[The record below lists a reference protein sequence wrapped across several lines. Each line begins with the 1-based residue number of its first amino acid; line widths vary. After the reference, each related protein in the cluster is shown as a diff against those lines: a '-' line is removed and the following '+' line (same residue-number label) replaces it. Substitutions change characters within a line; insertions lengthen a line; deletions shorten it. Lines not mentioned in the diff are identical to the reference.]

1 MNLFDG
7 VLTRGPV
14 PELVADDAWIGAMLA
29 AEVALAAAEAE
40 VGIAPA
46 DVAEAIAAAAAD
58 ASTFDP
64 ADLGRDAVGAG
75 NPVVPL
81 VRALTARVREAAGD
95 EAAGWVHYGATSQDI
110 LDTATALV
118 LRDALG
124 AIEQDLR
131 SAADVAA
138 GLADEH
144 RRTLMAGRTLLQ
156 QALPTT
162 FGLKA
167 AGWLWALHDAAN
179 AVDDAAATLP
189 AQLGGAAGT
198 LASLGADGLAVVDA
212 YARLLGLADPAL
224 SWHTNRLPLIEA
236 VLPVAVA
243 AGVAGKVALDITLLA
258 QTEVGE
264 VAEVAPGRGGSS
276 TLPHKRNPVAAIAAR
291 AAAAQTPGLVATLLT
306 AMPQEHERA
315 AGAWHA
321 EWRPLRELLITGGAA
336 VSWLGESLRTLV
348 IDADAMRANLDRTG
362 GLLLAERMSTALQ
375 PTLGRLK
382 AHDLVEEAS
391 KIAMAD
397 GRPLVDVLL
406 DTPPVTEA
414 LGVDGVRKLFDPS
427 DYLGSADAMID
438 RALARH
444 RS

>member
-7 VLTRGPV
+7 VLTRGSV
-14 PELVADDAWIGAMLA
+14 PELVADDAYIGAMLA

-46 DVAEAIAAAAAD
+46 DVAAAIAAAAAD
-58 ASTFDP
+58 ASAFDP
-64 ADLGRDAVGAG
+64 AALGRDAVGAG

-95 EAAGWVHYGATSQDI
+95 EAAGWVHYGATSQDV

-144 RRTLMAGRTLLQ
+144 RGTLMAGRTLLQ

-212 YARLLGLADPAL
+212 YARLLGLADPVL

-264 VAEVAPGRGGSS
+264 VAEVASGRGGSS

-291 AAAAQTPGLVATLLT
+291 AAAAQAPGLAATLLA

-336 VSWLGESLRTLV
+336 VSWLAESLRTLV
-348 IDADAMRANLDRTG
+348 VDGDAMRANLDRTG

-406 DTPPVTEA
+406 DMPPVTEA

>member
-1 MNLFDG
+1 VNLFDG

-198 LASLGADGLAVVDA
+198 LASLGAEGLAVVDA
-212 YARLLGLADPAL
+212 YARLLGLADPVL

-236 VLPVAVA
+236 VLPVAGA

-264 VAEVAPGRGGSS
+264 VAEIAPGRGGSS

-291 AAAAQTPGLVATLLT
+291 AAAAQAPGLAATLLA

-336 VSWLGESLRTLV
+336 VSWLAESLRTLV
-348 IDADAMRANLDRTG
+348 VDADAMRANLDRTG
-362 GLLLAERMSTALQ
+362 GLLLAERISTALQ

-391 KIAMAD
+391 KIALAD
-397 GRPLVDVLL
+397 GRPLVNVLL
-406 DTPPVTEA
+406 DMPSVTDA
-414 LGVDGVRKLFDPS
+414 LGVDVVRKLFDPS
-427 DYLGSADAMID
+427 NYLGSADAMID

>member
-1 MNLFDG
+1 VNLFDG

-348 IDADAMRANLDRTG
+348 IDADAMRANRDRTG